1 MENGKKIESG
11 YLALVLR
18 QDLIKRWSL
27 MYTARPENDL
37 EHVGIVALLCY
48 YVARIARN
56 NGKDVSVIKLL
67 NYGNFHDQNE
77 VLSMDLIS
85 PIKNATPAMAK
96 AYAEIEMIA
105 EERLINSAPRQIQ
118 QELRA
123 AYHPGGYEQKLGK
136 ACDSY
141 HAYLK
146 TKQECDVDLDN
157 AHEFL
162 DAYRKMIVVKDSLCA
177 KYPEIKVLDEMF
189 EQGLY
194 KEFKSLLKPRNYSE
208 KFTLTK
214 SLNVM
219 EHASM
224 VCTLLFLINTSPVDT
239 SGLDL
244 ECMMSF
250 SLLDNDVG
258 ETSKFKPTL
267 TNRELKL
274 VRLCDDY
281 VLYMTSCRDIPR
293 LPRGIREAARFAIAN
308 YVNGILEQSSELT
321 LIHDW
326 FGSSFDK
333 SFDALIRPFEID
345 AKLINAA

>member
-1 MENGKKIESG
+1 MENENNIESG

-18 QDLIKRWSL
+18 QDLIERWSL

-56 NGKDVSVIKLL
+56 NGRDVSVLKLL
-67 NYGNFHDQNE
+67 NYGNFHDQSE
-77 VLSMDLIS
+77 ILSMDLIS
-85 PIKNATPAMAK
+85 PVKNATPAMAE

-105 EERLINSAPRQIQ
+105 EERLINSAPLQIQ

-146 TKQECDVDLDN
+146 TKQECDTDLDN
-157 AHEFL
+157 AHEFN
-162 DAYRKMIVVKDSLCA
+162 DAYLKMIVVKNSLCA
-177 KYPEIKVLDEMF
+177 KFPEIQALDEMF

-194 KEFKSLLKPRNYSE
+194 KEFKSLLKPRVYSDQ
-208 KFTLTK
+208 FTLTK

-224 VCTLLFLINTSPVDT
+224 VCTLLFLINSSPVES
-239 SGLDL
+239 SGLDF
-244 ECMMSF
+244 ESMMSF
-250 SLLDNDVG
+250 ALLDNEVG
-258 ETSKFKPTL
+258 ETSKFKCSL

-281 VLYMTSCRDIPR
+281 VLYMKSRRDITR
-293 LPRGIREAARFAIAN
+293 LPRGIREGARFAIAN
-308 YVNGILEQSSELT
+308 FVDDILAQSSELT
-321 LIHDW
+321 LMHDW

-333 SFDALIRPFEID
+333 SFDALIRPFETPVKLID
-345 AKLINAA
+345 AA